1 MAAHPL
7 IHKASDAEK
16 DSPMLTILARSLHT
30 AARFE
35 PPRDAERPL
44 PEPKGWNAP
53 QHWLKPT
60 APAKDTH
67 GA

>member
-1 MAAHPL
+1 
-7 IHKASDAEK
+7 
-16 DSPMLTILARSLHT
+16 MLTILARSLHT

-60 APAKDTH
+60 TPAKDTH